1 MKNIYVLILSIFY
14 LSLVAFVV
22 WASQNPLWSLIAF
35 MTPSIVSVFSD
46 SDDDDDNND
55 FNSTTQLNG

>member
-14 LSLVAFVV
+14 LSLVAFVI
-22 WASQNPLWSLIAF
+22 WASENALWALMVF
-35 MTPSIVSVFSD
+35 MTPSIVSVFND
-46 SDDDDDNND
+46 SDDDDDNN